1 MFIVKFYFVFK
12 HVLLKLEDGM
22 RISQIYHLTK
32 ICSHFVI
39 TDIYILL
46 LFSNSFLFAPKFITP
61 PIQQFM
67 IISSY

>member
-12 HVLLKLEDGM
+12 LVLLKLEDGM

-46 LFSNSFLFAPKFITP
+46 LFFKFISFCTQ
-61 PIQQFM
+61 IHYSTHSAVHDYQ
-67 IISSY
+67 